1 MNVNTYF
8 FHMYI
13 IEVMIWSINVLLIL
27 QKKLSILFIR
37 SILFT
42 VVMSQERDAR
52 TCGRKVRE

>member
-1 MNVNTYF
+1 
-8 FHMYI
+8 MYI

-37 SILFT
+37 GTLFT

-52 TCGRKVRE
+52 TCGRRVRK